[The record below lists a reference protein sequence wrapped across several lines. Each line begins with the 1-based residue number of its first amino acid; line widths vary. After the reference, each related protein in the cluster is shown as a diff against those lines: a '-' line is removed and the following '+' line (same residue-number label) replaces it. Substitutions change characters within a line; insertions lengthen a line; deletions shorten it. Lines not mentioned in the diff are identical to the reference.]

1 MTTAIII
8 VNYQTA
14 KYLKKC
20 LRSVFKNT
28 QDFKVILVQNSPDED
43 SIKVQVEFQRKYP
56 DLIHVITHGRN
67 LGFVGGINSAFEEAI
82 KYEKICL
89 LNSDVEVTRNWLA
102 ELNKLLDDPEIVQIS
117 PDTNTLHIYR
127 EPLLNRILRRTP
139 LGAYKI
145 LFKPLKS
152 LADTKGFKEY
162 SQFYEFP
169 GGYCNVFK
177 SEFFKEPYSRKDYFV
192 DPNIIHGY
200 WDEFDLTN
208 YLRLFGKVGW
218 TDNSYVYH
226 YYNVSFNKIKEDAQ
240 GMKEKLQ
247 LLNGLYVM
255 QKWKDYMFK
264 SLSEMPIQV
273 LIDRN
278 DSYVVKMALSYLG
291 ILQTNPNAE
300 EYINS
305 IPAKEIGEKFLK

>member
-1 MTTAIII
+1 MKTAIII
-8 VNYQTA
+8 VNYQTP
-14 KYLKKC
+14 KFLKKC
-20 LRSVFKNT
+20 LKSVFKT
-28 QDFKVILVQNSPDED
+28 TKDFKIILVQNSPDED
-43 SIKVQVEFQRKYP
+43 SIKVQVEFQKEYP
-56 DLIHVITHGRN
+56 DSIHVITHGRN

-82 KYEKICL
+82 KYERICL
-89 LNSDVEVTRNWLA
+89 LNSDVEVTGNWLT
-102 ELNKLLDDPEIVQIS
+102 ELNKLLDDTNVVQIS
-117 PDTNTLHIYR
+117 PDTNTLHIHR
-127 EPLLNRILRRTP
+127 EPLLNRLLRRTP
-139 LGAYKI
+139 LGSYKF

-162 SQFYEFP
+162 SVFYEFP

-177 SEFFKEPYSRKDYFV
+177 SEFFKDPYTRKEFFV

-218 TDNSYVYH
+218 TDNAYVYH
-226 YYNVSFNKIKEDAQ
+226 YYNVSFNKIKEDAR

-255 QKWKDYMFK
+255 NKWQDYVK
-264 SLSEMPIQV
+264 ESLNAMNIEQ

-291 ILQTNPNAE
+291 LTRVNPDIE
-300 EYINS
+300 QYIS
-305 IPAKEIGEKFLK
+305 SVPAREIGEKFLK

>member
-28 QDFKVILVQNSPDED
+28 QDFKIILVQNSPDED

-56 DLIHVITHGRN
+56 DHIHVITHGRN

-82 KYEKICL
+82 KYERICL
-89 LNSDVEVTRNWLA
+89 LNSDVEVTRNWLS

-177 SEFFKEPYSRKDYFV
+177 SEFFKEPYTRKDYFV

-226 YYNVSFNKIKEDAQ
+226 YYNVSFKKIKEDAQ

-264 SLSEMPIQV
+264 SLAEMPIQV